1 MTLTGATSFTI
12 STDFSWQ
19 TFDTTIKYLSNG
31 FINVLINFVVHRLIF
46 TSVVRCW
53 ISSVQVF
60 QGKTFYLL
68 WNFWLNTVFP
78 QNNDDIT
85 WVHRFLKESNWVIH
99 HFRRNGKWHFFK
111 LFHHLNDIVYFSRTK
126 SWRPLVRLL
135 FHSQHQHFVLFSTI
149 RQGFLAMHLHMC
161 TCSFSFEQYICQTS
175 IFSSLPCKFLFS
187 SWKNR
192 NRKNEGEEKKV
203 KTASN
208 DDNATDKNSGQHT
221 HTYTVIKCNFPW
233 GEKPTSNIR
242 SESKKNYMI

>member
-1 MTLTGATSFTI
+1 MRCLDAVMTLTGATSFTI

-111 LFHHLNDIVYFSRTK
+111 LFHHLNDIVYFSRKK

-135 FHSQHQHFVLFSTI
+135 FHSQHQHFCSLFYYSK
-149 RQGFLAMHLHMC
+149 GFACHALAHVHVQLQLRAIYIPNFVFFV
-161 TCSFSFEQYICQTS
+161 SAIQVFIFE
-175 IFSSLPCKFLFS
+175 L
-187 SWKNR
+187 
-192 NRKNEGEEKKV
+192 KKY
-203 KTASN
+203 KS
-208 DDNATDKNSGQHT
+208 KKWRG
-221 HTYTVIKCNFPW
+221 
-233 GEKPTSNIR
+233 GEK
-242 SESKKNYMI
+242 SENCEQWWQRDR